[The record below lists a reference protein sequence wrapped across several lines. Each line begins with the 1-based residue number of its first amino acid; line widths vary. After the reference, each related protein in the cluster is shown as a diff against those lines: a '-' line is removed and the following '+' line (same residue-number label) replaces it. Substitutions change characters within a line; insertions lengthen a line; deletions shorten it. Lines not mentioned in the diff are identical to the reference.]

1 MAIGE
6 LERKSEEKRNLGG
19 SKMGLQAR
27 TAIPTQDVAYGS
39 PRLDCPSRL
48 SLLKSRGIPNHEYTS
63 PDWLVFKRERECFSK
78 KKKKESPDWSTN
90 APKRRLTPGSAQVFF
105 LFRTGFL
112 SACKLHSLPKQ
123 NERICSLPL
132 KSISMC

>member
-63 PDWLVFKRERECFSK
+63 PDWLVFKRERERVSPK
-78 KKKKESPDWSTN
+78 KKRRVGADRSPTVVVVHHPSDEPTS
-90 APKRRLTPGSAQVFF
+90 S
-105 LFRTGFL
+105 
-112 SACKLHSLPKQ
+112 
-123 NERICSLPL
+123 
-132 KSISMC
+132 